1 MRRPSV
7 SRMRETR
14 TYGLKGDLR
23 KRSRRATAPEVYQ
36 WYVLTESLRCGGVVP
51 AASSSRVKVPPR

>member
-14 TYGLKGDLR
+14 TYGLIGGLR
-23 KRSRRATAPEVYQ
+23 KLGWNRTGRSA
-36 WYVLTESLRCGGVVP
+36 
-51 AASSSRVKVPPR
+51 

>member
-7 SRMRETR
+7 SRMREIR
-14 TYGLKGDLR
+14 TYGLNGDLR

-36 WYVLTESLRCGGVVP
+36 CVLHPEPDESRSGPGW
-51 AASSSRVKVPPR
+51 